1 METEFIAQEYSLTW
15 KDHTQHVR
23 ESFTKLLQNSDFCD
37 VTLYA
42 EGQKIGA
49 HKAFLTACSEY
60 FHRLFED
67 FKEERPIV
75 VLKGIQF
82 NILQHILKF
91 IYNGEV
97 SIDIDKLTEFLEA
110 AEFLKIF
117 GLIKGRAFK
126 KATYCMG
133 ETENSCNTDEF
144 QSCKCGET
152 EVLTQDLSIGESKLQ
167 PQGDTKGISNG
178 NKNNSCDTDNSKKVC
193 NKKKKEAV
201 QRMYRID
208 ILSTKNIVNDEAADD
223 ELKNSSDDNQIRN
236 VTNEEVK
243 DSQCSLRELN
253 NFCASDS
260 SDCQKKRASTKEKR
274 RSQRLS
280 SKQNETYNAKSKIIN
295 ESRTTSDEDRNS
307 SQKST
312 LSNQSNDIDSELGS
326 DTRRNSD
333 LDEFR
338 SSSRQS
344 DALKFEE
351 VINKK
356 LIEEAKNSM
365 TEDDLELG
373 K

>member
-49 HKAFLTACSEY
+49 HKAFLTTCSEY
-60 FHRLFED
+60 FNQLFED

-117 GLIKGRAFK
+117 GLIKGKTFK
-126 KATYCMG
+126 KSSTYCMG

-144 QSCKCGET
+144 LPCKCGET
-152 EVLTQDLSIGESKLQ
+152 EVLTQDLSVSESKLQ
-167 PQGDTKGISNG
+167 PQGDTNGISNEKK
-178 NKNNSCDTDNSKKVC
+178 KNISYCDTDNRKKMC
-193 NKKKKEAV
+193 SKKKKEAV

-208 ILSTKNIVNDEAADD
+208 ILSTKNVVNDNLNETVDD
-223 ELKNSSDDNQIRN
+223 EAKNTSDDN
-236 VTNEEVK
+236 VTNEEVNN
-243 DSQCSLRELN
+243 SQCSLKLN
-253 NFCASDS
+253 NLSDF
-260 SDCQKKRASTKEKR
+260 QEKRGSTKEKR

-280 SKQNETYNAKSKIIN
+280 SKQNETYNAKPTIIT
-295 ESRTTSDEDRNS
+295 ESRRTSEERNS
-307 SQKST
+307 SQEST
-312 LSNQSNDIDSELGS
+312 LSNQSEDTDSELER
-326 DTRRNSD
+326 DSD
-333 LDEFR
+333 LERVR
-338 SSSRQS
+338 SSSRPS
-344 DALKFEE
+344 DALKIGYHPG

-356 LIEEAKNSM
+356 LIEEAKKSM
-365 TEDDLELG
+365 IEDDLELG

>member
-49 HKAFLTACSEY
+49 HKAFLTTCSEY
-60 FHRLFED
+60 FNQLFED

-117 GLIKGRAFK
+117 GLIKGKTFK
-126 KATYCMG
+126 KATYCMEG
-133 ETENSCNTDEF
+133 TENSCNTDEF
-144 QSCKCGET
+144 LPCKCGET
-152 EVLTQDLSIGESKLQ
+152 EVLTQDLSVSESQLQ
-167 PQGDTKGISNG
+167 PQRVTNGIANEKK
-178 NKNNSCDTDNSKKVC
+178 KNSYCDTDTRKKVC
-193 NKKKKEAV
+193 SKKNKEAV

-208 ILSTKNIVNDEAADD
+208 ILSTKNVVNDNLNEAVED
-223 ELKNSSDDNQIRN
+223 EAKNTSDDN
-236 VTNEEVK
+236 VTNEEINN
-243 DSQCSLRELN
+243 SQCSLKKFN
-253 NFCASDS
+253 NLSNTKPVDV
-260 SDCQKKRASTKEKR
+260 QEKRGSTKEKR

-280 SKQNETYNAKSKIIN
+280 SKQNETYNAKPTIIT
-295 ESRTTSDEDRNS
+295 ESRRTSEERNS
-307 SQKST
+307 SQEST
-312 LSNQSNDIDSELGS
+312 LSNQSEDTDSEVER
-326 DTRRNSD
+326 DSD
-333 LDEFR
+333 LERVR
-338 SSSRQS
+338 SSSRPS
-344 DALKFEE
+344 DALKFGYHPG

-356 LIEEAKNSM
+356 LIEEAKKSM
-365 TEDDLELG
+365 TEDDFELG